1 MYNQRTSA
9 NPQRR
14 WNFWKTDMTQVRS
27 FIGCTVELTD
37 GPVVL
42 RGHKTILAHK
52 GDRLK
57 LVGVHRTLDRK
68 SYHVDFSLDDTKY
81 STMMDFPDLLIKRV

>member
-1 MYNQRTSA
+1 MYNPLAGAYLR
-9 NPQRR
+9 RR
-14 WNFWKTDMTQVRS
+14 WNFWKTDMTQVRR

-57 LVGVHRTLDRK
+57 LAGVHRTLDRK
-68 SYHVDFSLDDTKY
+68 SYHVDFSLGDAKY
-81 STMMDFPDLLIKRV
+81 STTMDFPDLLIKRV